1 MIDLSKVEYRVVVVA
16 SDGTQYDVTPITSSL
31 GWQEGEKEL
40 AAKINCKFACV
51 MVDGSLITDTVKM
64 MTPIMIY
71 ASDGSGFQ
79 EMIRGNVTKLGLT
92 ESNGEFTLNIEAA
105 DEAQALRHSQDDY
118 YFSPD
123 AGTSSII
130 EKILTDHGVPY
141 TIQISGDVKH
151 AKKVYRARY
160 LSDMLGDVLKD
171 LKEKNGGTYF
181 IRAKEGV
188 IEIIPRGTNETIWHF
203 DIDSNS
209 VRVQDEFDSTD
220 TVTQVK
226 VVGKQRTEGHQSVD
240 AIVDGRTDLGTRTV
254 IYHRD
259 DKTSLEEAE
268 TAAKKIL
275 SENGTIKRKTTLEAP
290 DVPTIR
296 KGDRIRLRSSVGE
309 GFFFIKSISHDAPQ
323 QRMRMDLDFDK
334 EYSEAQGLPI
344 WDLAATDE
352 SGSSNPP

>member
-40 AAKINCKFACV
+40 AAKITCKFACV
-51 MVDGSLITDTVKM
+51 MVDGALITDVVKM
-64 MTPIMIY
+64 MTPIIIY
-71 ASDGSGFQ
+71 ASDGDGFQ
-79 EMIRGNVTKLGLT
+79 EMIRGNVSKLGLT

-123 AGTSSII
+123 ASSSSII
-130 EKILTDHGVPY
+130 EKILSDHGVPY
-141 TIQISGDVKH
+141 TIQISDVKH
-151 AKKVYRARY
+151 EKKVYRAKY

-171 LKEKNGGTYF
+171 LKEKGGGTYF

-188 IEIIPRGTNETIWHF
+188 IEIIPRGSNETIWHF
-203 DIDSNS
+203 DIDNNT
-209 VRVQDEFDSTD
+209 VRVTDEFDSED

-226 VVGKQRTEGHQSVD
+226 VVGKQKTEGHQSVD
-240 AIVDGRTDLGTRTV
+240 AVVDGRQDLGTRTV

-259 DKTSLEEAE
+259 DKTSLAEAE

-275 SENGTIKRKTTLEAP
+275 DENGTIKRKTTLEAP
-290 DVPTIR
+290 DLPFLR
-296 KGDRIRLRSSVGE
+296 KGDRIRLRSTVGE
-309 GFFFIKSISHDAPQ
+309 GFFFVKSISHSAPQ
-323 QRMRMDLDFDK
+323 QKMRMELDYDK
-334 EYSEAQGLPI
+334 EYSKDQGLE
-344 WDLAATDE
+344 DYELAATDE